1 MSKRTVFTTL
11 TPLPD
16 GITRETVI
24 DTLHSHTEM
33 IDLNPLVIDRHP
45 VRAPKVATPEEFHCI
60 WYQITD
66 RVQYVPGGL
75 VKGKVSYHAC
85 FHDLPIGLQTHCYA
99 PMGLDIKAKW
109 SLGGT
114 LPHEPAQPVEL
125 GLGAPKR
132 GLWLKEEV
140 DMRCNVFM
148 VSFVKKT
155 LKKAHATLV
164 ERLLEKA
171 NLVEAQLHNNR
182 VSSLTDMYSAKSTH
196 TGSASMDSRSSIS
209 GGLLS
214 PRLPTTPY
222 QTYQGGS
229 GGSQGV
235 DPAYQRAN
243 PYNNPNI
250 PELQLQAPPQHHAE
264 LGTGGDKT
272 PVAVELD
279 GGAQWNN
286 TNTPMDQK
294 IDRVIDMYHR

>member
-24 DTLHSHTEM
+24 DTLHTHSEM

-45 VRAPKVATPEEFHCI
+45 VRAPKIATPEEFHCT
-60 WYQITD
+60 WYLITD
-66 RVQYVPGGL
+66 RVQYMPGGL

-140 DMRCNVFM
+140 DMKCNILM
-148 VSFVKKT
+148 GGFVKKT
-155 LKKAHATLV
+155 LKRAHSTLV
-164 ERLLEKA
+164 DRLLEKA
-171 NLVEAQLHNNR
+171 NVVEADLHNRR
-182 VSSLTDMYSAKSTH
+182 VSTMTDMYSAKSTH
-196 TGSASMDSRSSIS
+196 NGTLSMDSRSTAS
-209 GGLLS
+209 GGMMS
-214 PRLPTTPY
+214 PRFPVSPN
-222 QTYQGGS
+222 QTSGGS
-229 GGSQGV
+229 GGSQGI
-235 DPAYQRAN
+235 DPAYQLAN
-243 PYNNPNI
+243 PWQNTKVAGQQ
-250 PELQLQAPPQHHAE
+250 QLSPIQQHAE
-264 LGTGGDKT
+264 LGTDNDKS
-272 PVAVELD
+272 PVELD
-279 GGAQWNN
+279 SGPHWDAN
-286 TNTPMDQK
+286 TQTPVDRK

>member
-16 GITRETVI
+16 GISRETVI
-24 DTLHSHTEM
+24 DTLHCHSEM

-45 VRAPKVATPEEFHCI
+45 VRAPKIATPEEFHCI

-75 VKGKVSYHAC
+75 IKGKVSYYAC

-140 DMRCNVFM
+140 DMKCNIFM
-148 VSFVKKT
+148 VNFVKKT
-155 LKKAHATLV
+155 LKKAHSTLV
-164 ERLLEKA
+164 DRLLEKA
-171 NLVEAQLHNNR
+171 NLIETKVHNDR
-182 VSSLTDMYSAKSTH
+182 ISTITDMYSASSTH
-196 TGSASMDSRSSIS
+196 NGAGSMDGRSSVS
-209 GGLLS
+209 GGMLS
-214 PRLPTTPY
+214 PGLPSTPY
-222 QTYQGGS
+222 QTYQGFGGS
-229 GGSQGV
+229 GGPSGAH
-235 DPAYQRAN
+235 PAYQQPN
-243 PYNNPNI
+243 PYYNSNGQGS
-250 PELQLQAPPQHHAE
+250 QLHPPPAHHAE
-264 LGTGGDKT
+264 LGTDGDRT
-272 PVAVELD
+272 PVELD
-279 GGAQWNN
+279 SGPQWNHA
-286 TNTPMDQK
+286 NTPVDQK
-294 IDRVIDMYHR
+294 IDKVIDMYHR

>member
-24 DTLHSHTEM
+24 DTLHCHSEM

-45 VRAPKVATPEEFHCI
+45 VRAPKIATPEEFHCI

-99 PMGLDIKAKW
+99 PLGLDIKAKW

-140 DMRCNVFM
+140 DMKCNVFM

-155 LKKAHATLV
+155 LKKAHSTLV
-164 ERLLEKA
+164 DRMLEKA
-171 NLVEAQLHNNR
+171 NLVEAQMHNNR
-182 VSSLTDMYSAKSTH
+182 VSTLTDMYSAKSTH
-196 TGSASMDSRSSIS
+196 NGDVSMDSRSSMS
-209 GGLLS
+209 GGIIS
-214 PRLPTTPY
+214 PRLPTAPY
-222 QTYQGGS
+222 QVYQGSS

-235 DPAYQRAN
+235 DPGYQRAN
-243 PYNNPNI
+243 PYRNSSFQEQQP
-250 PELQLQAPPQHHAE
+250 PAPQQHHAE
-264 LGTGGDKT
+264 LATDGDRT

-279 GGAQWNN
+279 GGPHWNQS
-286 TNTPMDQK
+286 NTPVDQK